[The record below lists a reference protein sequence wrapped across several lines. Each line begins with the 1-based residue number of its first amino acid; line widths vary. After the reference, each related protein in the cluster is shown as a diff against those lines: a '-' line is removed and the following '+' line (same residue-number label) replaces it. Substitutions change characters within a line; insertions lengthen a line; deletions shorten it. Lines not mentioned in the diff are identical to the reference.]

1 MNTKFFSVLFL
12 VFVFGSSASAKD
24 FSQIKQPGFSDSLEV
39 KIYSKGNTI
48 KLYTSTGA
56 NCFKNIGN
64 NQPDNLHFYVFD
76 LAGTLIHQATLK
88 GSVKHTLPVLKKG
101 IYLYDVFKDDESIE
115 DGKIVVK

>member
-1 MNTKFFSVLFL
+1 MSRKIFSVLFL
-12 VFVFGSSASAKD
+12 VFVLGSTASAK
-24 FSQIKQPGFSDSLEV
+24 SPCRIKQVNFSDSLEV

-48 KLYTSTGA
+48 KLYTNAVTNSS
-56 NCFKNIGN
+56 NISSKHA
-64 NQPDNLHFYVFD
+64 DNLHFYVFD

-88 GSVKHTLPVLKKG
+88 GTVKHTLPALKKG

>member
-1 MNTKFFSVLFL
+1 MSMKIFSVLFL
-12 VFVFGSSASAKD
+12 VFVFGSAAAAKN
-24 FSQIKQPGFSDSLEV
+24 SCTIKQVNFSDSLEV

-48 KLYTSTGA
+48 KLYTNADAKGS
-56 NCFKNIGN
+56 NISS
-64 NQPDNLHFYVFD
+64 NQADNLHFYVFD

-88 GSVKHTLPVLKKG
+88 GSVKHTLPALKKG